1 MLLWVGMHSNVPV
14 AYMPAMLVAMI
25 WSVLAHGAP
34 SLCRLGAIWR
44 YVVYLVPSMFIAT
57 LAGAVASIVSVLLLD

>member
-1 MLLWVGMHSNVPV
+1 LPVYALNVPV
-14 AYMPAMLVAMI
+14 AYLPAMLAAMI
-25 WSVLAHGAP
+25 WSVLAAQRAFAV
-34 SLCRLGAIWR
+34 SLWGAIWR